1 MNRLILAVCTVLLAP
16 VALGETVAVVGG
28 DVLTVGPAGRIAG
41 ATVVIT
47 DGLITAV
54 GADVK
59 VPADARVID
68 AKGKLVTPGLFTP
81 FGTLGLVEVG
91 SSAGPV
97 DSVQRGN
104 QFAASF
110 TVADAFNPRSTL
122 IAINRIEGVTRALI
136 APGGSSADALGN
148 RSHVISGLAAVAN
161 LSGTAA
167 SIDKRDAALVVNLGE
182 KGVAFAGSSRASA
195 LLELRHALVE
205 AIDYQAH
212 GDAYELGAH
221 ADYVYSTTDLAVLG
235 RVINGEIPLLAKVDR
250 ASDIERLLDLA
261 DEFKIRTIVHG
272 GVESWMVAKRLA
284 AARVPVILAPENNLP
299 ANFDRINARSDL
311 AAELYA
317 AGVKIAF
324 ADGSGSTH
332 NARNITQSAGNATVG
347 GLPWDAA
354 LRAITL
360 NPAEIY
366 GVADRL
372 GSIEVGKQGDIVV
385 WPGDPFELTV
395 YPDAVLIRGQVQAMK
410 SRQTLLRDRY
420 LEADT
425 SKPPAWRH

>member
-136 APGGSSADALGN
+136 APGGSSADALSN